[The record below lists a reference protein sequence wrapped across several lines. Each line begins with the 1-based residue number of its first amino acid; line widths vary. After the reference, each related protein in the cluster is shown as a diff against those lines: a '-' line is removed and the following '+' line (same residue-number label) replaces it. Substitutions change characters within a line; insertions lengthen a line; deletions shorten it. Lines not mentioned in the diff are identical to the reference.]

1 MSRVKIKQKI
11 MIGLLLSVL
20 MLLPSSI
27 ALASA
32 GWSWGI
38 GYHNPPNAT
47 IGLNFMHLWSNW
59 AFELGIGYINSTES
73 NNSSDS
79 NSDSNSK
86 NVNLALAG
94 DLNLKYLFGSGT
106 FRPYLQGGTYAGM
119 AAQTGKSSG
128 ASASLNN
135 GFAGAGFF
143 IMTSSFDF
151 YISYVTAGNGSLQ
164 LGFNF

>member
-1 MSRVKIKQKI
+1 MSKLVKQRM
-11 MIGLLLSVL
+11 MIGVFFSLLT
-20 MLLPSSI
+20 LLPSSF
-27 ALASA
+27 ALASS
-32 GWSWGI
+32 GWSWGV

-59 AFELGIGYINSTES
+59 AFEAGLGYINSTES
-73 NNSSDS
+73 NNSSAS
-79 NSDSNSK
+79 NSNSK

-94 DLNLKYLFGSGT
+94 DINLKYLFGSGS

-119 AAQTGKSSG
+119 AAQAGNSSG
-128 ASASLNN
+128 ASASLSN

-143 IMTSSFDF
+143 IMAGSFDF

>member
-1 MSRVKIKQKI
+1 MVTKLTKQKVVV
-11 MIGLLLSVL
+11 GLLLSFL
-20 MLLPSSI
+20 MFAPSSF
-27 ALASA
+27 AMASS
-32 GWSWGI
+32 GWSWGV

-59 AFELGIGYINSTES
+59 AFELGIGYVNSTES
-73 NNSSDS
+73 SNSSDS
-79 NSDSNSK
+79 KSK
-86 NVNLALAG
+86 DVNLALAG
-94 DLNLKYLFGSGT
+94 DLNLKYLFGSGA
-106 FRPYLQGGTYAGM
+106 FRPYLQGGTYAGL
-119 AAQTGKSSG
+119 AAQSGKSSG

>member
-1 MSRVKIKQKI
+1 MNAVIKQKMMVGI
-11 MIGLLLSVL
+11 LFGVL
-20 MLLPSSI
+20 MLLPSSF
-27 ALASA
+27 ALASS
-32 GWSWGI
+32 GWSWGV

-59 AFELGIGYINSTES
+59 AFEVGIGYINSTDNE
-73 NNSSDS
+73 NSSDS
-79 NSDSNSK
+79 DSK
-86 NVNLALAG
+86 NLNLSLAG
-94 DLNLKYLFGSGT
+94 DINLKYLFGSGA

-119 AAQTGKSSG
+119 AAKAGNSSG

-143 IMTSSFDF
+143 IMSSSFDF